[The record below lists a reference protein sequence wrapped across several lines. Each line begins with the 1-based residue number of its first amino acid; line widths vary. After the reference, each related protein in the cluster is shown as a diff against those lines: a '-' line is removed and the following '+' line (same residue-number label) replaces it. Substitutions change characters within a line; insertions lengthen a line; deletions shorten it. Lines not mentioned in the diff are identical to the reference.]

1 MRNGDPA
8 FKQVSTPD
16 PHSRIKI
23 YPGFRASGLPCRH
36 RAFCPYRQGPGPQA
50 WRDWSFGRRLMD
62 SKTKEYALEYAL
74 ILGVGALLLVLVFV
88 NIHMHI
94 FK

>member
-1 MRNGDPA
+1 
-8 FKQVSTPD
+8 
-16 PHSRIKI
+16 
-23 YPGFRASGLPCRH
+23 
-36 RAFCPYRQGPGPQA
+36 
-50 WRDWSFGRRLMD
+50 MD

-74 ILGVGALLLVLVFV
+74 ILGVGGLLLILVFV